1 MKIYLILQA
10 RMNSTRLPGKLLK
23 LIEDKCVLQH
33 VIDRCSKSKYINK
46 IIIAS
51 TINSIDN
58 ILEEYCIRQKLNYY
72 RGSEENVLE
81 RFYQSIQND
90 IPDLIIRVTSDCP
103 LIDSNIIDNMID
115 YFIEN
120 NLSFLQPKYYKG
132 DNQKQ
137 MGGFPDGCN
146 PQIFS
151 YKVLEETYNNV
162 ESNFDKEHVCPY
174 MVRNFMTEEY
184 IIPNIEQYVNIDF
197 SKLHLSLDT
206 QYDYDFI
213 SKKKT
218 QDNKVNP
225 NFTIYDV
232 LHIIN
237 NKHICSNYLLRT
249 SQ

>member
-10 RMNSTRLPGKLLK
+10 RMNSVRLPGKLLK

-46 IIIAS
+46 IIVATTTNPS
-51 TINSIDN
+51 DN
-58 ILEEYCIRQKLNYY
+58 ILEEYCIQKGLNYY

-81 RFYQSIQND
+81 RFYMSIKND

-103 LIDSNIIDNMID
+103 LIDANIIDNMID

-120 NLSFLQPKYYKG
+120 KLSFLQPKYYKG

-146 PQIFS
+146 PQIFT
-151 YKVLEETYNNV
+151 YKILEETYNNATTT
-162 ESNFDKEHVCPY
+162 FDKEHVCPY

-206 QYDYDFI
+206 QYDYKYISNIFKHLYKTNPSFTIYNVLDLI
-213 SKKKT
+213 SKK
-218 QDNKVNP
+218 
-225 NFTIYDV
+225 FI
-232 LHIIN
+232 
-237 NKHICSNYLLRT
+237 S
-249 SQ
+249 

>member
-10 RMNSTRLPGKLLK
+10 RMNSTRLPRKVLR
-23 LIEDKCVLQH
+23 LIENKCVLQH

-46 IIIAS
+46 IIIATTTNPS
-51 TINSIDN
+51 DN
-58 ILEEYCIRQKLNYY
+58 ILGEYCIQKGLNYY

-81 RFYQSIQND
+81 RFYMSIKND
-90 IPDLIIRVTSDCP
+90 IPDIVIRVTSDCP

-151 YKVLEETYNNV
+151 YKVLEDTYNNV

-174 MVRNFMTEEY
+174 MIRNFMTEEY
-184 IIPNIEQYVNIDF
+184 IIPNIEHYVNIDF

-206 QYDYDFI
+206 QEDYEFI
-213 SKKKT
+213 SKIYGYLYKKN
-218 QDNKVNP
+218 Q

-232 LHIIN
+232 LDLIN
-237 NKHICSNYLLRT
+237 KNFRD
-249 SQ
+249 